1 MVEDSERLKVL
12 KMVQE
17 GKISADEAVQL
28 LETLDKAGAKVNIPE
43 PDESEKYAGKYL
55 VVHVTDLK
63 TNRKRVN
70 VRMPLNIVNV
80 GLKMGVK
87 FAPQM
92 KDVDAAELMK
102 AVQSGGTGKIVDVED
117 LEDDEHVEI
126 FIE

>member
-17 GKISADEAVQL
+17 GKITADEAVQL
-28 LETLDKAGAKVNIPE
+28 LETLDKAGSKANVPEEVESAKF
-43 PDESEKYAGKYL
+43 AGKYL
-55 VVHVTDLK
+55 LVKVTDLK
-63 TNRKRVN
+63 TGRKRVN
-70 VRMPLNIVNV
+70 VRMPLGIVNT

-92 KDVDAAELMK
+92 KDIDAADLMK
-102 AVQSGGTGKIVDVED
+102 AIQSGGTGRIVDVED
-117 LEDDEHVEI
+117 EEDGEHVEV

>member
-17 GKISADEAVQL
+17 GKITADEAVQL
-28 LETLDKAGAKVNIPE
+28 LETLEKAGTKAAAPE
-43 PDESEKYAGKYL
+43 VEDNAKYAGKYL
-55 VVHVTDLK
+55 LVKVTDLK
-63 TNRKRVN
+63 TGKKRVN
-70 VRMPLNIVNV
+70 VRLPLGIVNT

-92 KDVDAAELMK
+92 KDIDAAELMK
-102 AVQSGGTGKIVDVED
+102 AIQSGGSGQIVDVED
-117 LEDDEHVEI
+117 EEDGEHVEV

>member
-17 GKISADEAVQL
+17 GKITADEAVQL
-28 LETLDKAGAKVNIPE
+28 LETLEKSGAKVNIPE
-43 PDESEKYAGKYL
+43 PNESAKYAGKFLL
-55 VVHVTDLK
+55 VRVTDLK
-63 TNRKRVN
+63 TNKKRVN
-70 VRMPLNIVNV
+70 VRLPLSIVNT

-92 KDVDAAELMK
+92 KDIDTEELMK
-102 AVQSGGTGKIVDVED
+102 AIQSGGSGQIVDVED
-117 LEDDEHVEI
+117 LEDGEHVEV

>member
-28 LETLDKAGAKVNIPE
+28 LETLDKAGSKPTNPAEEDAN
-43 PDESEKYAGKYL
+43 KYAGKYL
-55 VVHVTDLK
+55 LVKVTDLK
-63 TNRKRVN
+63 TGRKKVN
-70 VRMPLNIVNV
+70 VRLPLGMVNT

-92 KDVDAAELMK
+92 KDMDPEELMK
-102 AVQSGGTGKIVDVED
+102 AIQSGGTGQIVDVED
-117 LEDDEHVEI
+117 EEDGEHVEV

>member
-17 GKISADEAVQL
+17 GKISADEAVKL
-28 LETLDKAGAKVNIPE
+28 LETLDNAGAQANIPE
-43 PDESEKYAGKYL
+43 PDESTKYAGRYL

-63 TNRKRVN
+63 TNKKRVN

-92 KDVDAAELMK
+92 KEVDAAELMS
-102 AVQSGGTGKIVDVED
+102 AIQSGGKGKIVDVED
-117 LEDDEHVEI
+117 LEDGEHVEI

>member
-28 LETLDKAGAKVNIPE
+28 LETLDKAGPQVNIPE
-43 PDESEKYAGKYL
+43 PDESAKYAGRYL

-63 TNRKRVN
+63 TNKKRVN

-92 KDVDAAELMK
+92 KEMDAAELMT
-102 AVQSGGTGKIVDVED
+102 AIQSGGKGKIVDVED
-117 LEDDEHVEI
+117 LEDGEHVEI